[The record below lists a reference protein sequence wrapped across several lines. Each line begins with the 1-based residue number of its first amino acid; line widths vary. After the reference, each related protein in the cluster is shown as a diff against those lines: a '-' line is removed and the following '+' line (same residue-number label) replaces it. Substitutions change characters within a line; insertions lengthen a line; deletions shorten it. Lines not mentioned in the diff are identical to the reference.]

1 VRTAH
6 WVGVLLGYNARDEG
20 IGENSTMGG
29 GFTRVQRE
37 GRGDCN
43 YGGISG
49 YYGGESAQVA
59 TNTRCSENPITK
71 EKPECCSH

>member
-1 VRTAH
+1 
-6 WVGVLLGYNARDEG
+6 
-20 IGENSTMGG
+20 MGG
-29 GFTRVQRE
+29 GFTRVQRVRE
-37 GRGDCN
+37 RRGCN

>member
-1 VRTAH
+1 LVRTAQ
-6 WVGVLLGYNARDEG
+6 WVEVLLGYN
-20 IGENSTMGG
+20 
-29 GFTRVQRE
+29 VE
-37 GRGDCN
+37 GRRGCN